1 MASSEAAMANRVDPS
16 AFSRELGR
24 FYTLA
29 KAPRLRSI
37 REFAEQ
43 EVVIPDGPFR
53 GFRFSVER
61 QPHVRLWFDE
71 ITSGRWKR
79 HVLTGPVQSGKSLI
93 GFVIPAMYH
102 LFEHRETVILGL
114 PSMEIAGDKW
124 EMDIEPAIR
133 ASRYRDLIPTRGTG
147 SRGGKFDSIQF
158 KNGAVLKFMS
168 GGGSDK
174 KRSAFT
180 SRVLIVTE
188 TDGLDEAGEASREAD
203 PLRQLEAR
211 TASYGDKARIYL
223 ECTVSLEAGRTWQEI
238 KNGSDSRIALR
249 CPHCLRWVTP
259 GRESLVGWQGAEDEV
274 TAAERSAYYCDLC
287 GTMWTEPQRKA
298 AHADAKLVHRG
309 QEITEDGDIVGAAPR
324 TFTLGY
330 RYAAPNNFFRSA
342 GEIGAA
348 EWRAAKSDDT
358 ELTEREMC
366 QFVWAIPPKPSV
378 EALVNLDARA
388 IAERCVQPGRGFV
401 PGDADILTAGIDVH
415 KYHIEWAVVAWRA
428 GCKGHIVDYGVE
440 AVPSDS
446 MAEESA
452 ILMTLRSLRT
462 MFQAG
467 WNCPNVGQKYPRFVY
482 VDSGYQ
488 SNLVYTFCAESG
500 SSFLPSKGQG
510 AAQRAGTYSQPKT
523 SGGNVKHIG
532 EKWHISSVPTGDGW
546 QTPLVEID
554 VDHWKTWLHERWR
567 TRMGADGSMELFHT
581 ANHAD
586 HLGFAKH
593 QTSEVKQTEFDPKRG
608 EITYWKKKTGQNHW
622 LDTMVLACAAAN
634 ACGVTLVKPEAVKAA
649 GPVKPTSGITPLF
662 DVTGD
667 DRPFFVLDR

>member
-1 MASSEAAMANRVDPS
+1 MASLEAAMANRVDPS

-188 TDGLDEAGEASREAD
+188 TDGLDEAGDSSREAD

-223 ECTVSLEAGRTWQEI
+223 ECTVSLEAGRTWQEL
-238 KNGSDSRIALR
+238 KGGSDSRIALR

-298 AHADAKLVHRG
+298 AHVDAKLVHRG
-309 QEITEDGDIVGAAPR
+309 QEITEEGTIVGAAPR

-366 QFVWAIPPKPSV
+366 QFVWAIPPKPSI
-378 EALVNLDARA
+378 EALVNLDARVL
-388 IAERCVQPGRGFV
+388 AERMQHPGRGFV
-401 PGDADILTAGIDVH
+401 PSDALLVTMGVDIG
-415 KYHIEWAVVAWRA
+415 KHILHWVVAAWRGQA
-428 GCKGHIVDYGVE
+428 RGQIIDYGVVE
-440 AVPSDS
+440 TNARQLGEDRGIFF
-446 MAEESA
+446 ALQQLQETA
-452 ILMTLRSLRT
+452 N
-462 MFQAG
+462 AG
-467 WNCPNVGQKYPRFVY
+467 WNKSGQSIPAAAVCI
-482 VDSGYQ
+482 DSGYRAE
-488 SNLVYTFCAESG
+488 LVYEFCKADNAK
-500 SSFLPSKGQG
+500 FFPSKGFS
-510 AAQRAGTYSQPKT
+510 TTEYSRPT
-523 SGGNVKHIG
+523 AVGRHTVHIG
-532 EKWHISSVPTGDGW
+532 EGYHVERLASSGGVK
-546 QTPLVEID
+546 LIEID
-554 VDHWKTWLHERWR
+554 ADHWKSRLHDGYSCALDSP
-567 TRMGADGSMELFHT
+567 GAVTLFHT
-581 ANHAD
+581 GEHGV
-586 HLGFAKH
+586 HISFAKH
-593 QTSEVKQTEFDPKRG
+593 QTAERKEREMDRRRG
-608 EITYWKKKTGQNHW
+608 EVVRWVNEHKRANHW
-622 LDTMVLACAAAN
+622 FDAAVLAMVAGCHM
-634 ACGVTLVKPEAVKAA
+634 GVKLNDD
-649 GPVKPTSGITPLF
+649 PVSHDTPGSWF
-662 DVTGD
+662 AQQ
-667 DRPFFVLDR
+667 RKR

>member
-1 MASSEAAMANRVDPS
+1 MANRVDPS

-61 QPHVRLWFDE
+61 QPHVRLWFEE

-168 GGGSDK
+168 GGGGDK

-180 SRVLIVTE
+180 SRVLAVTE
-188 TDGLDEAGEASREAD
+188 ADGLDAAGDSSREAD

-211 TASYGDKARIYL
+211 TASYGDRARIFL
-223 ECTVSLEAGRTWQEI
+223 ECTVSFESGRTWQEI

-249 CPHCLRWVTP
+249 CPHCLRWTTP

-287 GTMWTEPQRKA
+287 GAMWTEPQRKT
-298 AHADAKLVHRG
+298 AHADAKLVHKG
-309 QEITEDGDIVGAAPR
+309 QEVTEDGRIVGGPPR

-366 QFVWAIPPKPSV
+366 QFVWAVPPKPSV
-378 EALVNLDARA
+378 EALVSLDARA
-388 IAERCVQPGRGFV
+388 LAERMAHPGRGFL
-401 PGDADILTAGIDVH
+401 PSDTAVVTMGIDIGKHLVH
-415 KYHIEWAVVAWRA
+415 WVVAAWRGQA
-428 GCKGHIVDYGVE
+428 RGQIVDYGVVE
-440 AVPSDS
+440 TNARTLGEDRGIFFALEQLEDS
-446 MAEESA
+446 INSGWKKGEV
-452 ILMTLRSLRT
+452 
-462 MFQAG
+462 FQPAA
-467 WNCPNVGQKYPRFVY
+467 CVLI
-482 VDSGYQ
+482 DSGYRAE
-488 SNLVYTFCAESG
+488 LIYEFCKRQPDR
-500 SSFLPSKGQG
+500 FYPSKGFS
-510 AAQRAGTYSQPKT
+510 TTEYSRPTALGRHT
-523 SGGNVKHIG
+523 SHIG
-532 EKWHISSVPTGDGW
+532 EGYHVERLPSTGGVR
-546 QTPLVEID
+546 LIEID
-554 VDHWKTWLHERWR
+554 ADHWKSRLQDGYSCAIESP
-567 TRMGADGSMELFHT
+567 GAVTLFHSGEHGT
-581 ANHAD
+581 HFS
-586 HLGFAKH
+586 FAKH
-593 QTSEVKQTEFDPKRG
+593 QTAERKEREMDRRRG
-608 EITYWKKKTGQNHW
+608 EVVRWVNEHKRANHW
-622 LDTMVLACAAAN
+622 FDSAVLAMVAGCHT
-634 ACGVTLVKPEAVKAA
+634 GVRLNDDASDEPDA
-649 GPVKPTSGITPLF
+649 
-662 DVTGD
+662 TGGWFAQQ
-667 DRPFFVLDR
+667 RKR